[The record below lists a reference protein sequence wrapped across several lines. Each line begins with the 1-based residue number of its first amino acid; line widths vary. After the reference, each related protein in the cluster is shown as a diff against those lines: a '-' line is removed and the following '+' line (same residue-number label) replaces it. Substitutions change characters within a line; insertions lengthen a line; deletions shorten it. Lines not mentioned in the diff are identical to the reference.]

1 MKPNHFTSHSNIELK
16 PVTKINLSIWYFSV
30 TLEIYQPKQF
40 YTFIQNTATIS
51 MKKIMVLCWGYI
63 GATKFNFK
71 MELFEY
77 WQIWKK
83 DLAI

>member
-16 PVTKINLSIWYFSV
+16 PGQKSTFQFDILASPWNLSTQAVLYV
-30 TLEIYQPKQF
+30 
-40 YTFIQNTATIS
+40 YTEYRYHFHE
-51 MKKIMVLCWGYI
+51 KIMVLCWGYI